1 MLQENLRNCVCVIR
15 AEPIMPFLRALTGIL
30 LLAAPILLIAPEAE
44 SQTDP
49 APTVAELSAQI
60 EALKQNYET
69 RIRKLEA
76 RLEAM
81 RDHHAAPASP
91 GTSDHHA
98 APDSPGTSDHHAAP
112 GSAGTSAH
120 GRDSA
125 FNPAIEVI
133 LNAAVSEFSAQ
144 SSEISGYQLGHESAR
159 GREGLNL
166 IETEFSFSA
175 NIDDKFYGSSTVGIH
190 SEEDGPETV
199 DLEAAYIQTLP
210 GAGLPD
216 GMRLKAGRAL
226 WTLGYL
232 NEQHPHADDFV
243 DRPLPY
249 RVFIDQSYNDN
260 GLEFAYVLPSDMYA
274 EAGVGLFR
282 GDDYPFGDSD
292 TV

>member
-15 AEPIMPFLRALTGIL
+15 AAPIMPFLRALTGIL
-30 LLAAPILLIAPEAE
+30 LLAAPILLVAPEAE

-81 RDHHAAPASP
+81 RDHHAAP
-91 GTSDHHA
+91 
-98 APDSPGTSDHHAAP
+98 DSPGTSDHHAAP

-125 FNPAIEVI
+125 FNPAIKAI

-190 SEEDGPETV
+190 SKEDGTETV
-199 DLEAAYIQTLP
+199 DLEAAYIQTMP

-249 RVFIDQSYNDN
+249 RVFIDQS
-260 GLEFAYVLPSDMYA
+260 
-274 EAGVGLFR
+274 
-282 GDDYPFGDSD
+282 
-292 TV
+292 